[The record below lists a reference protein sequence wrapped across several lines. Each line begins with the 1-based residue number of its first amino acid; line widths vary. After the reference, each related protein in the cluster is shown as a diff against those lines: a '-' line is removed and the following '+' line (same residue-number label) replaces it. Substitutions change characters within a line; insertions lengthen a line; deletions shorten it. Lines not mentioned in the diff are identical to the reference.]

1 MTILMFG
8 CVGMNGL
15 GLVIE
20 IHKDARKIL
29 LPDRLHMYRGDVEKF
44 FDDYWSAHKTDDL
57 ILDFTVP
64 AEFLLHGFEIPVW
77 LSSFT
82 EPVSDL
88 MRYVDHA
95 NVSEG
100 SVVIDAGA
108 YCGLTAML
116 LHDRGAR
123 VFAFEPDFINAEQC
137 KRNFELYEK
146 QNGGAPFLSSLAI
159 AGHVGCVSFCSEGA
173 MGSNAILRRGA
184 SWDVGCLTLSAVVER
199 YNLSTVDYVKMDIE
213 GSEVDVLSDA
223 EFFSC
228 FHPRMSIEVHYD
240 SAGVESLLRSY
251 AYRWFVVPQPGSPFQ
266 LYQCY

>member
-20 IHKDARKIL
+20 IHKDARRIF
-29 LPDRLHMYRGDVEKF
+29 LPDRLHIYRDDVETF
-44 FDDYWSAHKTDDL
+44 FDDYWSAHETDAS

-64 AEFLLHGFEIPVW
+64 AQFLLRGFDFPVW

-116 LHDRGAR
+116 LQDCGAR
-123 VFAFEPDFINAEQC
+123 VVAFEPDFINAEQC
-137 KRNFELYEK
+137 KRNFESYK
-146 QNGGAPFLSSLAI
+146 NK
-159 AGHVGCVSFCSEGA
+159 
-173 MGSNAILRRGA
+173 MGMLR
-184 SWDVGCLTLSAVVER
+184 L
-199 YNLSTVDYVKMDIE
+199 
-213 GSEVDVLSDA
+213 
-223 EFFSC
+223 F
-228 FHPRMSIEVHYD
+228 PR
-240 SAGVESLLRSY
+240 L
-251 AYRWFVVPQPGSPFQ
+251 P
-266 LYQCY
+266 